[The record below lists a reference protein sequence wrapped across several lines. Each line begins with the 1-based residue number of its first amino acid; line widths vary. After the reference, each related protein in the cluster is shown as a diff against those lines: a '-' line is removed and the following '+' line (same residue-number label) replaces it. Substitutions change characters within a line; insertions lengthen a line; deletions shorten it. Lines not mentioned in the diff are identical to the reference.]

1 MSDLYS
7 SEVENNF
14 SPNLLGIGDAAR
26 ILDVSRTTV
35 QKMVDA
41 GVLQAVRTTGG
52 HRRILKSSLK
62 QHLNQRLPNRPGSE
76 EKRLHV
82 LIPEDNPLMR
92 QTYEQRIT
100 RWGIPI
106 ELSLCTDAVDA
117 LLLIERKRPHVIITD
132 LRMDPFDG
140 FHLLRVLRTQPM
152 FSSQAIVVV
161 SSMTPDEIQAKG
173 GLPPSVCLY
182 GKPPPW
188 DRLRGFLEACAQR
201 ELGLTTYSGSTPSE
215 NLASDDKD
223 TNNSLLTPK
232 HGLVASSHNSEESN
246 SNTTPS
252 VESSILRF

>member
-1 MSDLYS
+1 MLEPHST
-7 SEVENNF
+7 EMNGTF
-14 SPNLLGIGDAAR
+14 GPNLLGIGDAAR
-26 ILDVSRTTV
+26 LLGVSRTTV

-41 GVLQAVRTTGG
+41 GDLQAVRTSGG
-52 HRRILKSSLK
+52 HRRILKSSLE
-62 QHLNQRLPNRPGSE
+62 QHLHQRLPGRLGSD

-140 FHLLRVLRTQPM
+140 FHLLRVLRSQPM
-152 FSSQAIVVV
+152 FASQSIVVV

-201 ELGLTTYSGSTPSE
+201 ELGLTTLSGSTPGDIAESGTHASMNKEPPALSHYDKELDKLGKSSPPGAEAASE
-215 NLASDDKD
+215 
-223 TNNSLLTPK
+223 
-232 HGLVASSHNSEESN
+232 
-246 SNTTPS
+246 
-252 VESSILRF
+252 ILRF

>member
-1 MSDLYS
+1 MSELFS
-7 SEVENNF
+7 SEIDVSF

-26 ILDVSRTTV
+26 ILGVSRTTV

-41 GVLQAVRTTGG
+41 GVLQAVRTSGG
-52 HRRILKSSLK
+52 HRRILKNSLE
-62 QHLNQRLPNRPGSE
+62 QHLNQRLPNRIGSD

-100 RWGIPI
+100 RWGLPV

-140 FHLLRVLRTQPM
+140 FHLLRVLRSQPM
-152 FSSQAIVVV
+152 FASQAIVVV

-201 ELGLTTYSGSTPSE
+201 ELGLTTYSGLTPSE
-215 NLASDDKD
+215 ASTPDGVNTK
-223 TNNSLLTPK
+223 NSSLTSRDSVILSD
-232 HGLVASSHNSEESN
+232 HDSEEPKP
-246 SNTTPS
+246 NTTS
-252 VESSILRF
+252 SLESGILRF